1 MDLDIKNWVIFSGGH
16 QSRGFNE
23 MPRKISLELYDHFDL
38 EAVHNKRILKS
49 SRPTEVASRRRQ
61 NFKNS
66 TLFENSV

>member
-1 MDLDIKNWVIFSGGH
+1 MDLDIENCVIFSGGH